1 MTANKSKKRLGRGL
15 GALFGDSKSNL
26 SSVAG
31 SEKKGVEKSGGLPSS
46 GFASLS
52 VGSLFPSP
60 LQPRRIFDE
69 TLLNELAASVKERGV
84 LQPLLV
90 RPGNPEGQ
98 YEIIAGE
105 RRWRAAQKAQIHEVP
120 VMIQQF
126 TDAEVLE
133 VGLVENLQRSDLS
146 PMEEAE
152 GYQKLVDEF
161 GHTQAALGA
170 LVSKS
175 RAHVAN
181 MMRLLAL
188 PVSIKS
194 LIDDGSLSVGHA
206 RALIGVDDC
215 LSFANFIVSKGL
227 SVRAVE
233 RLVGSKKHSKKTS
246 KDFGAEADIQAL
258 TSRLESFLGLKV
270 KITFNKRG
278 GNVSLSYSDLDQLDH
293 LVNRL
298 MLPIPEKEV

>member
-1 MTANKSKKRLGRGL
+1 MTMNKKQRLGRGL
-15 GALFGDSKSNL
+15 GALFGEPETRL
-26 SSVAG
+26 SSMAEAG
-31 SEKKGVEKSGGLPSS
+31 NSPPGIKEGEPLM

-52 VGSLFPSP
+52 VGALF
-60 LQPRRIFDE
+60 RIFDQA
-69 TLLNELAASVKERGV
+69 LLEELADSVRERGV

-90 RPGNPEGQ
+90 RPANLDGQ

-105 RRWRAAQKAQIHEVP
+105 RRWRAAQKCQLHEVP
-120 VMIQQF
+120 VVIKQF

-152 GYQKLVDEF
+152 GYKKLVDEF
-161 GHTQAALGA
+161 GHTQAALGS

-181 MMRLLAL
+181 MMRLLSL
-188 PVSIKS
+188 PESIKR
-194 LIDDGSLSVGHA
+194 LVDDGSLSVGHA
-206 RALIGVDDC
+206 RALIGSENC
-215 LSFANFIVSKGL
+215 LSIAKLIVSKGL

-233 RLVGSKKHSKKTS
+233 RLIGAKSSPPKLAR
-246 KDFGAEADIQAL
+246 DFAVNADIQAL

-278 GNVSLSYSDLDQLDH
+278 GNISLLYSDLDQLDH
-293 LVNRL
+293 LVSNL
-298 MLPIPEKEV
+298 MRSHEDNSDKNEK